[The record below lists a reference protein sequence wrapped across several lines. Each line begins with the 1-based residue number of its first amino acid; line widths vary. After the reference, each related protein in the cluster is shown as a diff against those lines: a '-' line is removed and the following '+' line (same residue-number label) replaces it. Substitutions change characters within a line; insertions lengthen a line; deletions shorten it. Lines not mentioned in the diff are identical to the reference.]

1 MKPTELAELIRETI
15 IDEVENRKCVTAY
28 RDPIIGFVAAS
39 DPGFSNLSQW
49 VKFPHLMPAELLQ
62 GARSVVCFYLPFA
75 PEIAIANRQEREQV
89 AREWAV
95 AYQDTNS
102 LIGKITS
109 RLIEVLV
116 QYDVRAAAEPAT
128 GNFDRKELRSH
139 WSHKSIAVLAGI
151 GSFGLH
157 QLVITDAGCTGRFG
171 SIVIDADLCIDK
183 PVQKERC
190 EYYAFGTCMS
200 CIFGCP
206 ADALAEDEPIDRQVC
221 WDQCLKNA
229 DEFLD
234 IGPEVQCCGKCAVV
248 GPCAFK
254 SAV

>member
-1 MKPTELAELIRETI
+1 MKPVELADLIRETI
-15 IDEVENRKCVTAY
+15 IYEVENRECITSY
-28 RDPIIGFVAAS
+28 RDPIVGFVAAS

-49 VKFPHLMPAELLQ
+49 MQFRHLMPAELLQ

-75 PEIAIANRQEREQV
+75 PEIATANLRQREQV

-95 AYQDTNS
+95 AYHDTNT
-102 LIGKITS
+102 LIGRITF
-109 RLIEVLV
+109 RLIEVLG
-116 QYDVRAAAEPAT
+116 QYGVRAAAEPAT

-171 SIVIDADLCIDK
+171 SLVIDADLPIDK

-190 EYYAFGTCMS
+190 EYYAFGTCLS

-206 ADALAEDEPIDRQVC
+206 VDALAESEPIDRQAC
-221 WDQCLKNA
+221 WDLCLKNA
-229 DEFLD
+229 DAFLD
-234 IGPEVQCCGKCAVV
+234 IGPEVQSCGKCAVV
-248 GPCAFK
+248 GPCALK